1 MSVGRCTDTLGQRA
15 ARLCL
20 WFVAGLTLLF
30 LLLPVFIVLPISF
43 SEGSFISYPVQGFS
57 LRWYASIFERY
68 PWMFSIRNSLAIALA
83 ATALATA
90 LGTLAAWG
98 LISASFPGKP
108 ALMGLLISPI
118 VMPLVITALAVYF
131 MFARLGILHT
141 YTGLILAHTVLAA
154 PYVVIT
160 VTATLQTLDP
170 ALVRAAASLGAA
182 PLEGFRT
189 VTLPLIAPGVVSGA
203 VFAFVTSFDD
213 VVVALFLA
221 GPTQATL
228 PLQLFSRLRDHL
240 DPAII
245 AVAALLT
252 LTSIGFMLVIELL
265 NRRTRRLR
273 ASEAT

>member
-1 MSVGRCTDTLGQRA
+1 MSAGSVSETLGQQA
-15 ARLCL
+15 ARLSL
-20 WFVAGLTLLF
+20 RSVAALTLLF
-30 LLLPVFIVLPISF
+30 LLAPVFVVLPISF

-57 LRWYASIFERY
+57 LRWYASIFEPY
-68 PWMFSIRNSLAIALA
+68 PWMFSIRNSLIVALA
-83 ATALATA
+83 ATILATA
-90 LGTLAAWG
+90 LGTLAAYG
-98 LISASFPGKP
+98 LTSASFRGK
-108 ALMGLLISPI
+108 AVLMGLLISPI
-118 VMPLVITALAVYF
+118 VMPLIITALAVYF
-131 MFARLGILHT
+131 MFARVGLLHS

-160 VTATLQTLDP
+160 VTATLQTFDRT
-170 ALVRAAASLGAA
+170 LVRAAASLGAS

-203 VFAFVTSFDD
+203 VFAFVTSLDD

-221 GPTQATL
+221 GPQQITL

-252 LTSIGFMLVIELL
+252 LTSISLMLVIELL
-265 NRRTRRLR
+265 NRRAAGLR
-273 ASEAT
+273 ADGAA